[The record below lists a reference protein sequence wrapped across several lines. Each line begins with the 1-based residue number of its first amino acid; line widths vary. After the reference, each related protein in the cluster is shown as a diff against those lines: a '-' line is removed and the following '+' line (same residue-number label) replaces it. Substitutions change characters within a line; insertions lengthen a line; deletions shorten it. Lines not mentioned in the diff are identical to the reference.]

1 MRKLEPQNQSRSD
14 RITITSI
21 SNRPEFGHLNTRI
34 TIKSARKTVK
44 TNKHSRKVI
53 KVFKEDLAKCDP
65 AEKSESEIPSTQHI
79 LIPSF

>member
-44 TNKHSRKVI
+44 TNKHSRKV
-53 KVFKEDLAKCDP
+53 FKEDLAKCDP